1 MVYYSYNVV
10 RWSTIVITWY
20 ILSSPILIRFT
31 VDYKM
36 VFVLEGTIVICTL
49 ITMSLISWDIS
60 LSSIFN
66 QQVM

>member
-20 ILSSPILIRFT
+20 ILSSPILISFT
-31 VDYKM
+31 ADYKM
-36 VFVLEGTIVICTL
+36 VFVLEGTIVMCTL